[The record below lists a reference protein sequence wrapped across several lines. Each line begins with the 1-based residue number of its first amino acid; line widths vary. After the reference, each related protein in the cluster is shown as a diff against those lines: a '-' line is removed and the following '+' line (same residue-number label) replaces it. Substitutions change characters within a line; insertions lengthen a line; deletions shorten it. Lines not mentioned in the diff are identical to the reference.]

1 LIPVHGIDSAPLRA
15 AEFDDENEAPGCAP
29 LLTDPGDSSRVTILI
44 KSPKLARTSPK
55 LRPREDILRRPLT
68 EWLLLLML
76 AAVQFTVAVDFVIM
90 MPLGPQLVRIFSINT
105 PAFNLAVS
113 AYAAAAGLS
122 GICGALFLDRF
133 DRKTA
138 LLTIYAGFTIGT
150 LFCGLAPTYWTLV
163 LARAFAGCF
172 GGIVGGISLAIVGDL
187 VPEARRASAMGT
199 VMSAFSVAQV
209 AGIPLGLYLA
219 DQLSWHVPFVA
230 LAGLSA
236 VIWVCAL
243 FQLPKVR
250 AHLALSRSE
259 TAFHR
264 FAAILFNR
272 DHLRALAFMAVITM
286 GGFMIIP
293 DLATYLVNNVG
304 LSAAELRW
312 VYLVGG
318 AATLFTMNGVGRLA
332 DRFGRMRMFGIMMMF
347 SMAAA
352 FLITH
357 LPVAP
362 VALVVATSTF
372 FMISMTGRFVPAITM
387 VTSSVNAVHRGGF
400 MSINSSVAQFSGAI
414 AAALAGCLIH
424 DGPKHQLIGFGLV
437 GWAYLGW
444 AVIGLWLGGRVRA
457 ALGGQQ
463 AVPAAEAA

>member
-1 LIPVHGIDSAPLRA
+1 MA
-15 AEFDDENEAPGCAP
+15 AAP

-44 KSPKLARTSPK
+44 KPPKLARTSPK
-55 LRPREDILRRPLT
+55 LRSQEDILRRPLS

-76 AAVQFTVAVDFVIM
+76 AALQFTVAVDFVIM
-90 MPLGPQLVRIFSINT
+90 MPLGPQLIRIFDINT

-113 AYAAAAGLS
+113 AYAGAAGLS
-122 GICGALFLDRF
+122 GICSALFLDRF

-138 LLTIYAGFTIGT
+138 LLTIYGGFTIGT

-163 LARAFAGCF
+163 LARALAGCF
-172 GGIVGGISLAIVGDL
+172 GGIVGGISLAIVGDV

-219 DQLSWHVPFVA
+219 DKLSWHVPFVA
-230 LAGLSA
+230 LAALSA
-236 VIWVCAL
+236 LIWICAL
-243 FQLPKVR
+243 IQLPKVR

-259 TAFHR
+259 TAIRR

-272 DHLRALAFMAVITM
+272 DHLMALAFMAVITM

-293 DLATYLVNNVG
+293 DLANYLVNNAG
-304 LSAAELRW
+304 LSAPELRW

-332 DRFGRMRMFGIMMMF
+332 DRFGRMRMFGIMMVC

-352 FLITH
+352 FFITH
-357 LPVAP
+357 LPAAP
-362 VALVVATSTF
+362 VAVVVATSTF

-387 VTSSVNAVHRGGF
+387 ITSSVNSVHRGGF
-400 MSINSSVAQFSGAI
+400 MSINSSVAQFSSAT

-424 DGPKHQLIGFGLV
+424 DSPNHQLIGFGFV

-444 AVIGLWLGGRVRA
+444 AIIGLWLGGRVRA
-457 ALGGQQ
+457 GLGEQRE
-463 AVPAAEAA
+463 VPVAEAA

>member
-1 LIPVHGIDSAPLRA
+1 MITST
-15 AEFDDENEAPGCAP
+15 E
-29 LLTDPGDSSRVTILI
+29 SR
-44 KSPKLARTSPK
+44 SQ
-55 LRPREDILRRPLT
+55 EDVLRRPLS

-76 AAVQFTVAVDFVIM
+76 AALQFTVAVDFVIM
-90 MPLGPQLVRIFSINT
+90 MPLGPQLMRIFDINT

-113 AYAAAAGLS
+113 AYAGAAGLS
-122 GICGALFLDRF
+122 GICAALFLDRF

-138 LLTIYAGFTIGT
+138 LLTIYGGFTIGT
-150 LFCGLAPTYWTLV
+150 LFCGLAPTYGTLV
-163 LARAFAGCF
+163 VARAAAGCF

-219 DQLSWHVPFVA
+219 DTLTWHVPFVA

-236 VIWVCAL
+236 VVWVCAL
-243 FQLPKVR
+243 IQLPKVR

-259 TAFHR
+259 TAVRR
-264 FAAILFNR
+264 FTAILFNG
-272 DHLRALAFMAVITM
+272 DHLRALALMAVITM

-293 DLATYLVNNVG
+293 DLANFMVNNVG
-304 LSAAELRW
+304 LSAAELRM

-318 AATLFTMNGVGRLA
+318 AFTLFTMNGVGRLA
-332 DRFGRMRMFGIMMMF
+332 DRFGRMRMFTIMMLC
-347 SMAAA
+347 SIVAA

-357 LPVAP
+357 LPVVPAA
-362 VALVVATSTF
+362 VAVATSTF

-387 VTSSVNAVHRGGF
+387 ITSSVTPAHRGGF
-400 MSINSSVAQFSGAI
+400 MSINSSVAQFSSAL
-414 AAALAGCLIH
+414 AAAGAGLIIH
-424 DGPKHQLIGFGLV
+424 DGSNHQLVGFGLV
-437 GWAYLGW
+437 GWIYLGW
-444 AVIGLWLGGRVRA
+444 AVIGLWLGGRVRG

-463 AVPAAEAA
+463 EVPVGEAA

>member
-1 LIPVHGIDSAPLRA
+1 MT
-15 AEFDDENEAPGCAP
+15 E
-29 LLTDPGDSSRVTILI
+29 LTVPSRITILI
-44 KSPKLARTSPK
+44 KPPKLGRTSPS
-55 LRPREDILRRPLT
+55 LRSQEDVLHRPLS

-76 AAVQFTVAVDFVIM
+76 AALQFTVAVDFVIM
-90 MPLGPQLVRIFSINT
+90 MPLGPQLMRIFDINT

-113 AYAAAAGLS
+113 AYAGAAGLS
-122 GICGALFLDRF
+122 GICAALFLDRF

-138 LLTIYAGFTIGT
+138 LLTVYGGFTIGT
-150 LFCGLAPTYWTLV
+150 LFCGLAPTYGTLV
-163 LARAFAGCF
+163 FARALAGCF

-219 DQLSWHVPFVA
+219 DTLSWHVPFVA

-236 VIWVCAL
+236 VVWVCAL
-243 FQLPKVR
+243 IQLPRVR
-250 AHLALSRSE
+250 AHLTLSLAE
-259 TAFHR
+259 TPIRR
-264 FAAILFNR
+264 FAAILING
-272 DHLRALAFMAVITM
+272 DHLRALALMAVITM

-293 DLATYLVNNVG
+293 DLANYLVNNVG

-318 AATLFTMNGVGRLA
+318 VFTLFTMNGIGRLA
-332 DRFGRMRMFGIMMMF
+332 DRYGRMRMFGIMMVC
-347 SMAAA
+347 SMVAA

-357 LPVAP
+357 LPLVPATVA
-362 VALVVATSTF
+362 VAASTF

-387 VTSSVNAVHRGGF
+387 ITSSVEAAHRGGF
-400 MSINSSVAQFSGAI
+400 MSINSSVAQFSSAVAAAI
-414 AAALAGCLIH
+414 AGLIIH
-424 DGPKHQLIGFGLV
+424 DSPNHQLTGFGFV

-444 AVIGLWLGGRVRA
+444 AIIGLWLGARVRA
-457 ALGGQQ
+457 ALGGRQQ
-463 AVPAAEAA
+463 EVPVAEAA